1 MPKPTPETAIAV
13 LAAVIAYL
21 LIVFVLGLLSRR
33 KGDEE
38 ADFYLAGRSL
48 GPLAATST
56 LAATAIGGS
65 ATIIV
70 VGQVYARGLPAIW
83 IDLAG
88 GLGLLLL
95 GFFLAARV
103 RRLGLFSLP
112 EIAGEFYGDAVR
124 KIAAILVLLAQIGWL
139 ALLLRS
145 CVALLQPIIG
155 ADTVL
160 LLLPVGGVF
169 IIYTVV
175 GGQLAVAR
183 TDVFQ
188 LLLMAIGIILV
199 AAPVLGYVARW
210 EALPAA
216 RTAFPVGPDMP
227 AGMVLSLIAVTALP
241 HLVGSDIYSKLLSA
255 RDEKTAGTAAL
266 AAGAIKIVF
275 GIAIG
280 LIGLAAVTILPGGIA
295 ADSVLSELALEVLPA
310 PMIALVIVALL
321 ATLMSSAD
329 SVLLTAGTV
338 LTRDIL
344 NRRNP
349 MEGRIA
355 TAVIGLMG
363 IVTATM
369 FANLLDIFLFAYAFF
384 SAGLTLPVLFGFWRE
399 RLGLN
404 TAGAAASMAGGAIAV
419 ILGKVSGLS
428 SELVSV
434 GGLAASLILLFAVS
448 YLWRILQRNR

>member
-1 MPKPTPETAIAV
+1 MPNPAPETATAV

-21 LIVFVLGLLSRR
+21 LIVFVLGLRSRC
-33 KGDEE
+33 KGGGE
-38 ADFYLAGRSL
+38 AGYYLAGRSL

-56 LAATAIGGS
+56 LAATVIGGS

-70 VGQVYARGLPAIW
+70 VGQVYLRGLPAIW

-95 GFFLAARV
+95 GLLLAARV

-112 EIAGEFYGDAVR
+112 EIAGAFYGGAVR

-145 CVALLQPIIG
+145 CVALLQPVTG
-155 ADTVL
+155 ADTML

-183 TDVFQ
+183 TDVLQ
-188 LLLMAIGIILV
+188 LLLMAVGILLV
-199 AAPVLGYVARW
+199 AAPVLGFTAAW
-210 EALPAA
+210 ETLPPEK
-216 RTAFPVGPDMP
+216 TAFPTGPGMP
-227 AGMVLSLIAVTALP
+227 VSMVLSLIAVTALP
-241 HLVGSDIYSKLLSA
+241 HLAGSDIYSKLLSA
-255 RDEKTAGTAAL
+255 RDEKTACTAAL
-266 AAGAIKIVF
+266 AAGAIKIIF

-280 LIGLAAVTILPGGIA
+280 LIGLAAITILPSGIA
-295 ADSVLSELALEVLPA
+295 ADSVLSVLALEVLPA
-310 PMIALVIVALL
+310 PVTALIIVALL

-338 LTRDIL
+338 LTRDIFE
-344 NRRNP
+344 RRNP
-349 MEGRIA
+349 AEGRVA
-355 TAVIGLMG
+355 TAVIGLVG
-363 IVTATM
+363 IA
-369 FANLLDIFLFAYAFF
+369 FAALFADLLDIFFFAYAFF

-419 ILGKVSGLS
+419 ILGRVSGYS
-428 SELVSV
+428 SELVSA

-448 YLWRILQRNR
+448 NIWRIFQRNQ